1 MEKEKS
7 SARAPVK
14 RKNRILVSIQDKILI
29 LVVAAIVVFG
39 IASAF
44 LSYQYYQNASIE
56 RSKLLGVSASS
67 LVASIIDPNRVSE
80 FIEKGKD
87 APGYLATKKKL
98 QIIKD
103 SSPDIEYVYVYRI
116 LPDGCHV
123 VFDLD
128 DDPAGPSQPGDI
140 VKFDESFKAYLPTLL
155 KGGRIDPVITD
166 DTYGWLLT
174 VYTPVYSGDGKAQ
187 CYAAVDISMND
198 LRRDAKDFFW
208 NLAKIFLCVMAVVLA
223 LVATLT
229 RRITRPI
236 NSMAET
242 TGSFEFDNEKALTA
256 NLQKIRSLNIH
267 SGDEVENL
275 YHAFVQMTGDSVQYV
290 TDLNR
295 KNETIRKMHKALL
308 LTLADMVENRDENTG
323 QHIRKTAAYVQII
336 LEAMKKRGDYAD
348 QLTQEFMENTVN
360 SAPLHDIGKIS
371 VSDTIL
377 NKPGKLTDEEFAIM
391 KSHTTSGGE
400 IIDSIIK
407 LMPEAEFL
415 SEAKNL
421 ALYHHEKW
429 NGKGYPQGLAGE
441 DIPLSARV
449 MAVADV
455 FDALVSKRSY
465 KPGFP
470 YEKALAIIQE
480 ESGTHFDPKV
490 VDAFFSARDKVLQ
503 VADGFVA
510 IEKTGVTL

>member
-1 MEKEKS
+1 
-7 SARAPVK
+7 
-14 RKNRILVSIQDKILI
+14 
-29 LVVAAIVVFG
+29 
-39 IASAF
+39 
-44 LSYQYYQNASIE
+44 
-56 RSKLLGVSASS
+56 
-67 LVASIIDPNRVSE
+67 
-80 FIEKGKD
+80 
-87 APGYLATKKKL
+87 
-98 QIIKD
+98 
-103 SSPDIEYVYVYRI
+103 
-116 LPDGCHV
+116 
-123 VFDLD
+123 
-128 DDPAGPSQPGDI
+128 
-140 VKFDESFKAYLPTLL
+140 
-155 KGGRIDPVITD
+155 
-166 DTYGWLLT
+166 
-174 VYTPVYSGDGKAQ
+174 
-187 CYAAVDISMND
+187 MND

-208 NLAKIFLCVMAVVLA
+208 GLAKIFLCVMVVVLA
-223 LVATLT
+223 LVVTLT
-229 RRITRPI
+229 RRITKPI

-242 TGSFEFDNEKALTA
+242 TGSFEFDNEEALA
-256 NLQKIRSLNIH
+256 DNLKKIRSLNIH
-267 SGDEVENL
+267 TGDEVENL

-336 LEAMKKRGDYAD
+336 LQAMKEKGFYAD
-348 QLTQEFMENTVN
+348 QLTQEFIDNTVN

-400 IIDSIIK
+400 IIDSIIQ

-429 NGKGYPQGLAGE
+429 NGKGYPQGIAGE

-490 VDAFFSARDKVLQ
+490 VEAFFSARDKVLK
-503 VADGFVA
+503 VADSFVA